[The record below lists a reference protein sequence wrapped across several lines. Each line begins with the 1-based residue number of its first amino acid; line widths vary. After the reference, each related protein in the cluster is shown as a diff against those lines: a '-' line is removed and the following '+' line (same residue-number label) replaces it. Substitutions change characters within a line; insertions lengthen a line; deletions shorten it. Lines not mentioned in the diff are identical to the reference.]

1 MNKALA
7 VVLAAA
13 AVVWTAAV
21 LAAPIVSSRGGARG
35 AACAGLVYAIG
46 SRVCHQRPE
55 RSFHLAGAQ
64 LPVCARCLGLYA
76 SSALGALTCV
86 AAALSRRVTGRGQ
99 ADARLM
105 LAVAALP
112 TAATVGLELAHL
124 AYPGNAVRALSA
136 LPLGFVAAWM
146 VIASL
151 WTEHNEGP
159 RRTGPERI
167 GSFLL

>member
-1 MNKALA
+1 VNKALA
-7 VVLAAA
+7 VALAAA
-13 AVVWTAAV
+13 AVLWTAAV

-76 SSALGALTCV
+76 SSALGALACF
-86 AAALSRRVTGRGQ
+86 AAAASRRVPGSGRT
-99 ADARLM
+99 DARLV
-105 LAVAALP
+105 LAIAALP
-112 TAATVGLELAHL
+112 TAATVGLELARL

-136 LPLGFVAAWM
+136 LPLGFAAAWI
-146 VIASL
+146 VIGSL
-151 WTEHNEGP
+151 WTEQRSRP
-159 RRTGPERI
+159 RRTGSERR